1 MKRDRNSFFESS
13 NYNMSAYQQPNMPYP
28 MMNQTSSN
36 FYAAQNMPVA
46 FPNQNSMS
54 PSNSTISELESKIA
68 KLERSIHRLDARLSK
83 LEGSSFYATE
93 NYQEDNNLYMV

>member
-36 FYAAQNMPVA
+36 FYAAQNMPMT